1 MSTTSSAAQESATS
15 GTGAA
20 LTRENQSIEKFA
32 ASLSTAAVVFG
43 VQMAVFLILSGNW
56 KLRRSKKSATEQPSQ
71 RQSLFQRI

>member
-1 MSTTSSAAQESATS
+1 MSETQSSTSPSGTT

-20 LTRENQSIEKFA
+20 QGQENQSIEKFA

-43 VQMAVFLILSGNW
+43 VQMGIFLILSGNW
-56 KLRRSKKSATEQPSQ
+56 KIMRSKKSANEQPSQ

>member
-1 MSTTSSAAQESATS
+1 MSDTQSSASSTPTS

-20 LTRENQSIEKFA
+20 QTRENQSIENFA

-43 VQMAVFLILSGNW
+43 VQMGVFLILSGNW
-56 KLRRSKKSATEQPSQ
+56 KILRSKKSATEQPTQ

>member
-1 MSTTSSAAQESATS
+1 MSSTMSAPTNTATT

-20 LTRENQSIEKFA
+20 LSKENQSIEKFA

-43 VQMAVFLILSGNW
+43 VQMGVFLILSGNW
-56 KLRRSKKSATEQPSQ
+56 KILRSKKSATETPSQ